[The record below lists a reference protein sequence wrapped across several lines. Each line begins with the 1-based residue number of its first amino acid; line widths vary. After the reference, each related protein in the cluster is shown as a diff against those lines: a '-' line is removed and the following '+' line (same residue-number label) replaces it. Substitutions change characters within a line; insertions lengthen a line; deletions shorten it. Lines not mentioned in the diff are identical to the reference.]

1 MGIMT
6 SSNTRNGKLAFLL
19 IALACL
25 VVGQLGFAEDQDFD
39 QLRQA
44 AEQGDAEA
52 QNNLGGMYDNGDGV
66 PKDDREAMKW
76 FRRAAEQG
84 FPPAQY
90 NLGVMYNFGRGVP
103 ENDAEAVI
111 WFRKAAEQGDA
122 GAQSSLGSMY
132 AVGEGVPEDYV
143 KAYVWANLA
152 AAQGDEDAVRL
163 KVELRPKMSVEQ
175 VAEAQKLSDQLF
187 KRLEASALDLPK
199 HDRSSMYHRAEP
211 IYRIGEGVTP
221 PTLIYKREPAYSE
234 AARNAKLQGT
244 VLLSAIVRK
253 DGSLES
259 VKVLRGLGLGLDKKA
274 IAALMTWRFRPGMK
288 GGRPVDVAV
297 NIEVNFRLL

>member
-1 MGIMT
+1 MTRPATGAISGILPFGFEGRFFHRFVVLT
-6 SSNTRNGKLAFLL
+6 TCSLLLVRALVHESELARNEPDSQVHHLPRA
-19 IALACL
+19 
-25 VVGQLGFAEDQDFD
+25 
-39 QLRQA
+39 
-44 AEQGDAEA
+44 
-52 QNNLGGMYDNGDGV
+52 YDDG
-66 PKDDREAMKW
+66 
-76 FRRAAEQG
+76 
-84 FPPAQY
+84 
-90 NLGVMYNFGRGVP
+90 L
-103 ENDAEAVI
+103 
-111 WFRKAAEQGDA
+111 QGDA

-259 VKVLRGLGLGLDKKA
+259 VKVLRGLGLGLDEKA